1 MDMMAIGDSAESA
14 PGRMNRR
21 NFLASAAAAGCLPRG
36 IFAAPARETVSFVAR
51 PFPLA
56 DVRLLES
63 PYTAMMERNRQYL
76 HALDSDRLLHTFR
89 LTAGLPSNAQPLGG
103 WESPKVE
110 LRGHFLGHYL
120 SGCAQTAV
128 SARDGEIKKKA
139 DGIVAE
145 LAKCQQANGDGYISA
160 FPPELFARLRT
171 TGKVWAPWYTLHKIL
186 AGLLDMHT
194 LTGNQQALD
203 VLRGMAGWTAKWAE
217 PIGDQEMQ
225 NVLKVEF
232 GGMAEVLYNLY
243 GVTGD
248 RRHAELANRFEKR
261 SFLDPLAEGRDELKG
276 LHANTH
282 IPQAIGAARKY
293 ELTGDKRY
301 RKIAENFWSQVA
313 NHHSYCTGGNS
324 NHEKFG
330 APDQLAKELSATTEE
345 CCCTYNMLKLTRHL
359 YSWTGKAEY
368 AEFYERALLNGII
381 GTMNPK
387 DGMTMYYVPLEAGYW
402 KMFGLPTDSFWC
414 CTGTGVENFSKLQD
428 SIYFHNDQ
436 TLFVNLFMPSSVE
449 WREKGVTVR
458 QETEF
463 PDRETSRLSFHC
475 ERPVALDVQIRN
487 PHWTSGAEVK
497 VNGKAVPISSP
508 IKRTWKTG
516 DRVEI
521 RLPMALRMQAMPDDP
536 GLQAFLYGP
545 LVLAGKLGKEG
556 LTAEAQASDLK
567 EQVKSHF
574 VRGKPVPAPEFRA
587 AGDPA
592 SWIKPAGSPLTFQ
605 TKGQAQDV
613 TMVPFNRLFDERYAV
628 YWRVRAP
635 QA

>member
-1 MDMMAIGDSAESA
+1 
-14 PGRMNRR
+14 MNRR
-21 NFLASAAAAGCLPRG
+21 NFLATAAAAGTLPHG
-36 IFAAPARETVSFVAR
+36 LFAAPAKEAVSFAVR

-89 LTAGLPSNAQPLGG
+89 LTAGLPSSAEPLGG
-103 WESPKVE
+103 WEAPKVE

-128 SARDGEIKKKA
+128 SAQDGDIKKKA
-139 DGIVAE
+139 DGIVGE
-145 LAKCQQANGDGYISA
+145 LAKCQKANRGGYISA
-160 FPPELFARLRT
+160 FPPEFFERLRA
-171 TGKVWAPWYTLHKIL
+171 TGKVWAPWYTVHKIL
-186 AGLLDMHT
+186 AGLYDMHM

-203 VLRGMAGWTAKWAE
+203 VLQGMAGWTAKWAE
-217 PIGDQEMQ
+217 PIGDAEMQ

-293 ELTGDKRY
+293 ELTGDERY
-301 RKIAENFWSQVA
+301 CKIAENFWNEVA

-359 YSWTGKAEY
+359 YSWSGRAEY
-368 AEFYERALLNGII
+368 ADFYERALLNGII

-402 KMFGLPTDSFWC
+402 KMFGLPTESFWC

-428 SIYFHNDQ
+428 SIYFHNDK
-436 TLFVNLFMPSSVE
+436 TLFVNLFMPSTVE

-458 QETEF
+458 QETQY
-463 PDRETSRLSFHC
+463 PDRETSQLTFRC
-475 ERPVALDVQIRN
+475 EKPVAIELQVRR
-487 PHWTSGAEVK
+487 PEWASGGEVK
-497 VNGKAVPISSP
+497 VNGKAVPAGAP
-508 IKRTWKTG
+508 IARTWKTG
-516 DRVEI
+516 DKVEI
-521 RLPMALRMQAMPDDP
+521 RVPMKLRMQAMPDDP
-536 GLQAFLYGP
+536 GLQSFLYGP
-545 LVLAGKLGKEG
+545 LVLAGKLGTEG
-556 LTAEAQASDLK
+556 LTPEAQASDLK
-567 EQVKSHF
+567 EQVKSHYL
-574 VRGKPVPAPEFRA
+574 RGKPVPAPEFRA
-587 AGDPA
+587 AAGDPA
-592 SWIKPAGSPLTFQ
+592 SWIKAAGAPLTFE
-605 TKGQAQDV
+605 TKGQAQEV
-613 TMVPFNRLFDERYAV
+613 TMIPFNRMFGERYGV
-628 YWRVRAP
+628 YWRVREHRG
-635 QA
+635 